1 MKIALFGKTFSQGFK
16 PYIKQLFDILN
27 ENKTE
32 ITIYRPFYDFIDCE
46 TGIKPDVQGFFSG
59 INDFDLTCDLM
70 VSIGGDGTFLESLP
84 FVISQQI
91 PIIGI
96 NSGRLGFLT
105 NISKE
110 SISEAFQYILAG
122 NFNFEYRTLIHFKQP
137 ENLFNGLNYA
147 LNEITI
153 HKSDSSLITI
163 NACINDEFLNTY
175 WTDGLIIS
183 TPTGS
188 TAYSLSAGGP
198 VVVPGAGSLVIAPIS
213 SHNLTVRPLVIP
225 DSNIISLDVFSRSGT
240 YSITAD
246 NRTMQITGKQ
256 KFYIGKSD
264 FRLKMIKL
272 PKTSFYATL
281 REKLKWG
288 EDVRN

>member
-16 PYIKQLFDILN
+16 PYISQLFDILS

-46 TGIKPDVQGFFSG
+46 TGIKPVVHSIYTGMH
-59 INDFDLTCDLM
+59 DFDPTCDLM
-70 VSIGGDGTFLESLP
+70 VSIGGDGTFLESIP

-137 ENLFNGLNYA
+137 EKLFNGLNYA

-163 NACINDEFLNTY
+163 NAYINDEFLNTY

-246 NRTMQITGKQ
+246 NRTMQINGKQ

-264 FRLKMIKL
+264 YRLKMIKL